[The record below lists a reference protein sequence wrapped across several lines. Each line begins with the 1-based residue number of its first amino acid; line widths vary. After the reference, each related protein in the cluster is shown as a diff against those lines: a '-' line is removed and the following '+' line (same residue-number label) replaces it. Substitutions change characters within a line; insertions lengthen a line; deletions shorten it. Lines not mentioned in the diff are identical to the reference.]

1 MRGMVFSVQSWC
13 FNKDIT
19 RNTPMS
25 FPENSNFSGLLNMK
39 NIDFLSVLS
48 HLDDGVIIADV
59 NGTILFYNTAQ
70 SKIDGL
76 VSKDVIGLKVTDIYE
91 LNNRTSM
98 IMQVI
103 YRHAAIKNKA
113 FFYRTRSGKIA
124 NTITSV
130 YPLLNG
136 ETINGVICF
145 VKDYELLYR
154 STPSSAITESRPDL
168 GNGTQYTF
176 ADLIGNDPNFQRVVG
191 MARKAASSS
200 SPIMIQGETGTGK
213 ELFAQSIHNHSQR
226 REQKFIGINCGAI
239 PHDLLEGILFGTAR
253 GAFTGALDKPGL
265 FEIAHGSTLFLDELL
280 AMPLDLQAKLL
291 RVVQEKR
298 IRRVGSA
305 TETPVDVKIISS
317 VSQNP
322 RTAIRE
328 NRLRTD
334 LFYRLAVVMV
344 KLPPLHERQDSMNE
358 LISHF
363 IEKYN
368 NSLGTNVT
376 YISEEVLDLFTT
388 YQWPGNVRELEH
400 LIEGA
405 MNMAGREETIEIE
418 HFTPGLDCL
427 EQLDF
432 TCLETPFS
440 LSGSPG
446 SPQAE
451 ETVKALESTQ
461 PHNLAKAQAD
471 QEKSAIKAALS
482 AAEGN
487 VTKAAKNLGIS
498 RQLLHY
504 KIKKHGFYRMDF
516 IRRSTL

>member
-1 MRGMVFSVQSWC
+1 MIVQIKNMVF
-13 FNKDIT
+13 NRDIV
-19 RNTPMS
+19 RNSSMP
-25 FPENSNFSGLLNMK
+25 FPENSNLSGLLDME

-59 NGTILFYNTAQ
+59 KGTILFYNTAQ
-70 SKIDGL
+70 AEIDGIAPTDA
-76 VSKDVIGLKVTDIYE
+76 VGLKVTDIYE

-98 IMQVI
+98 IMHVI

-113 FFYRTRSGKIA
+113 FFYRTRSGKVA

-130 YPLLNG
+130 YPLFNG

-154 STPSSAITESRPDL
+154 STPLSAITEPRPDL
-168 GNGTQYTF
+168 GNSTQYTF
-176 ADLIGNDPNFQRVVG
+176 ADLIGNDPDFQRVVG

-253 GAFTGALDKPGL
+253 GAFTGAIDKPGL
-265 FEIAHGSTLFLDELL
+265 FEIAHGSTLFLDELV
-280 AMPLDLQAKLL
+280 AMPIELQAKLL

-298 IRRVGSA
+298 VRRVGSA
-305 TETPVDVKIISS
+305 KETPVDIKIISS
-317 VSQNP
+317 VSQDP

-334 LFYRLAVVMV
+334 LFYRLAVVMI
-344 KLPPLHERQDSMNE
+344 KLPPLRERKDNMNE

-376 YISEEVLDLFTT
+376 YISEEVLELFTT

-405 MNMAGREETIEIE
+405 MNMAGKEETIGLE
-418 HFTPGLDCL
+418 HFTPGLDCF

-432 TCLETPFS
+432 TCMETPFS
-440 LSGSPG
+440 LPG
-446 SPQAE
+446 RHE
-451 ETVKALESTQ
+451 EGPGQRIHPARTQTLFQTQKEQERSAVKS
-461 PHNLAKAQAD
+461 
-471 QEKSAIKAALS
+471 ALS

-504 KIKKHGFYRMDF
+504 KIKKFGFSRVDF
-516 IRRSTL
+516 IRRSSV

>member
-1 MRGMVFSVQSWC
+1 
-13 FNKDIT
+13 
-19 RNTPMS
+19 
-25 FPENSNFSGLLNMK
+25 
-39 NIDFLSVLS
+39 
-48 HLDDGVIIADV
+48 
-59 NGTILFYNTAQ
+59 
-70 SKIDGL
+70 
-76 VSKDVIGLKVTDIYE
+76 
-91 LNNRTSM
+91 
-98 IMQVI
+98 
-103 YRHAAIKNKA
+103 
-113 FFYRTRSGKIA
+113 
-124 NTITSV
+124 
-130 YPLLNG
+130 
-136 ETINGVICF
+136 
-145 VKDYELLYR
+145 
-154 STPSSAITESRPDL
+154 
-168 GNGTQYTF
+168 
-176 ADLIGNDPNFQRVVG
+176 
-191 MARKAASSS
+191 
-200 SPIMIQGETGTGK
+200 GTGK

-253 GAFTGALDKPGL
+253 GAFTGAIDKPGL

-280 AMPLDLQAKLL
+280 AMPIDLQAKLL

-298 IRRVGSA
+298 VRRVGS
-305 TETPVDVKIISS
+305 TREIPVDVKIISS

-334 LFYRLAVVMV
+334 LFYRLAVVMI
-344 KLPPLHERQDSMNE
+344 KLPPLRERQDNMNE

-368 NSLGTNVT
+368 NSLGTTVT

-388 YQWPGNVRELEH
+388 YQWPGNIRELEH

-405 MNMAGREETIEIE
+405 MNMAGKEETIGTE

-427 EQLDF
+427 EPLDF

-440 LSGSPG
+440 PSKSPE

-451 ETVKALESTQ
+451 ESVKALEPSQ
-461 PHNLAKAQAD
+461 PHNLARAQTD
-471 QEKSAIKAALS
+471 REKSAIKAALS

-516 IRRSTL
+516 IQRPTI

>member
-1 MRGMVFSVQSWC
+1 
-13 FNKDIT
+13 
-19 RNTPMS
+19 
-25 FPENSNFSGLLNMK
+25 
-39 NIDFLSVLS
+39 
-48 HLDDGVIIADV
+48 
-59 NGTILFYNTAQ
+59 
-70 SKIDGL
+70 
-76 VSKDVIGLKVTDIYE
+76 
-91 LNNRTSM
+91 
-98 IMQVI
+98 
-103 YRHAAIKNKA
+103 
-113 FFYRTRSGKIA
+113 
-124 NTITSV
+124 
-130 YPLLNG
+130 
-136 ETINGVICF
+136 
-145 VKDYELLYR
+145 
-154 STPSSAITESRPDL
+154 
-168 GNGTQYTF
+168 
-176 ADLIGNDPNFQRVVG
+176 
-191 MARKAASSS
+191 
-200 SPIMIQGETGTGK
+200 MIQGETGTGK

-253 GAFTGALDKPGL
+253 GAFTGAIDKPGL

-280 AMPLDLQAKLL
+280 AMPIDLQAKLL

-298 IRRVGSA
+298 VRRVGS
-305 TETPVDVKIISS
+305 TREIPVDVKIISS

-322 RTAIRE
+322 RTAIRD

-334 LFYRLAVVMV
+334 LFYRLAVVMI
-344 KLPPLHERQDSMNE
+344 KLPPLRERQDNMNE

-368 NSLGTNVT
+368 NSLGTTVT
-376 YISEEVLDLFTT
+376 YISEEVLDLFST

-405 MNMAGREETIEIE
+405 MNMAGREETIGIE

-427 EQLDF
+427 EQVDF

-440 LSGSPG
+440 LSGRSD
-446 SPQAE
+446 SSHAE
-451 ETVKALESTQ
+451 EPVKALESTQ
-461 PHNLAKAQAD
+461 PHNLARAQAD
-471 QEKSAIKAALS
+471 REKSAIKAALS

-516 IRRSTL
+516 IQRPTI